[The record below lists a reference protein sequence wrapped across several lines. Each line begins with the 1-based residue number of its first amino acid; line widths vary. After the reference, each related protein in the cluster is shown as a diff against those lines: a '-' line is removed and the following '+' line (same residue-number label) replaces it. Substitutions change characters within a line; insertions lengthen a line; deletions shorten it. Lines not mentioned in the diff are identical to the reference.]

1 MPNTRLRVGFEDICP
16 TVVAEVGVCHKSP
29 LLAIFFPSF
38 HSSSCLLKVTLQ
50 ENTKKHHILQDSS
63 LVLIT
68 TRRGSYLINTLGLNS
83 EVCPE
88 LIFRTICHKVI
99 SRRTSHMILSQ
110 LFHILQDMLQVRC
123 QVLIKSVDLTTYY
136 WWYIPHVIFTLS
148 TPGARGAGLLMGINS
163 HRTGGQGVMTQI
175 MGGGTGIGTTFPG
188 PSHPPDPLPT
198 LHLHH

>member
-1 MPNTRLRVGFEDICP
+1 MKGDGFHRRHLGKPGRVWDDGWGGHLQTLEKPNTRLRVGFEDIRP

-50 ENTKKHHILQDSS
+50 ENTKKHHILQDNS

-110 LFHILQDMLQVRC
+110 LFHILQDMLHLRC
-123 QVLIKSVDLTTYY
+123 
-136 WWYIPHVIFTLS
+136 
-148 TPGARGAGLLMGINS
+148 
-163 HRTGGQGVMTQI
+163 
-175 MGGGTGIGTTFPG
+175 
-188 PSHPPDPLPT
+188 
-198 LHLHH
+198 